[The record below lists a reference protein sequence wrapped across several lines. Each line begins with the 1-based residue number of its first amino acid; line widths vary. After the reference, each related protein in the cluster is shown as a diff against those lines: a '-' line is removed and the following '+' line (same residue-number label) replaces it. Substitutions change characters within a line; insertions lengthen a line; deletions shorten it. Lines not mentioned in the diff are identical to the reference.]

1 TDNLLTVLYAVPFAN
16 LLTGVILGFFVG
28 MGKFRSGG
36 SFDSLTGLLAA
47 IFFNGFF
54 SFCLFSQDYLLLA
67 MVAAGT
73 LIICIMLS
81 VRSINTDVKSIM

>member
-1 TDNLLTVLYAVPFAN
+1 
-16 LLTGVILGFFVG
+16 
-28 MGKFRSGG
+28 
-36 SFDSLTGLLAA
+36 
-47 IFFNGFF
+47 
-54 SFCLFSQDYLLLA
+54 LLA